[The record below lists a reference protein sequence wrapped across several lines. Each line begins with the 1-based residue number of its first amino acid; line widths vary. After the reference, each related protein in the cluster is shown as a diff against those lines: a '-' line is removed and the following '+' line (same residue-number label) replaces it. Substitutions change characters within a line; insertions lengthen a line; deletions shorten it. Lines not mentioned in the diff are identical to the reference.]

1 MDVLEAIK
9 ARRSVRSYKE
19 DPVPEDLVEKL
30 LDAARWAPTG
40 GNIQPW
46 RFIVVRERTLLDLL
60 KKVSPGYLGDAPLAI
75 VICSDKEHSYR
86 VGGQLAK
93 DYLTI
98 ADCSMAAA
106 NITLAA
112 HALGLGT
119 CVVKSFSHSAV
130 KELLNIPRG
139 VEPELIVVVGYPASI
154 PEPPPREPLERIV
167 YLNRYGENFKKGDQ
181 ENTGKV
187 EETGND
193 YLFEL
198 ALFLATSA
206 QGCLNEPPLYGP
218 FRLLDALSR
227 LIDLPKYGGELTKDL
242 FLRDLKNFVDS
253 KKFLVMHDVEGFKR
267 AIDEVVMM
275 LTTEAKKRYLI
286 SKGLTRE
293 DCGQEMKNPSQ
304 ENKYGVQNEH
314 PSKRF
319 S

>member
-19 DPVPEDLVEKL
+19 KPVPDDLVEKM

-46 RFIVVRERTLLDLL
+46 RFIVVKDRTLLDLL
-60 KKVSPGYLGDAPLAI
+60 KKVSPGYLGNAPLAI
-75 VICSDKEHSYR
+75 VICSDKEHSYK

-106 NITLAA
+106 SITLAA

-119 CVVKSFSHSAV
+119 CVVKSFSHIAV
-130 KELLNIPRG
+130 KELLNIPKG
-139 VEPELIVVVGYPASI
+139 VEPELIVVVGYPANI
-154 PEPPPREPLERIV
+154 PKPPPREPLDRIV
-167 YLNRYGENFKKGDQ
+167 YLNRYGENFEKRDGENMGRVEKTGD
-181 ENTGKV
+181 
-187 EETGND
+187 D

-227 LIDLPKYGGELTKDL
+227 LIDLQEYGGGLTQDP

-253 KKFLVMHDVEGFKR
+253 KKFLVMYDVEGFKR
-267 AIDEVVMM
+267 AIDEVVMR

-286 SKGLTRE
+286 SKGATRE
-293 DCGQEMKNPSQ
+293 CCGQGMKNPSQ

-314 PSKRF
+314 ASNIF